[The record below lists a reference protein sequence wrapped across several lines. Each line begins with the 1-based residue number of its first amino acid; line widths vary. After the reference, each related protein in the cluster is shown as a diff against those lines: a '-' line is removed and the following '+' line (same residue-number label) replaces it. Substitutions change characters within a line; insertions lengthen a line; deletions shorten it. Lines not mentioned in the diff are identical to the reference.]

1 MVVNG
6 IKSDWFPVLLGVPQG
21 IVLGPLLFSLYKM
34 ILQKVLTRYL
44 DSLLTTAFATV
55 ESRIA
60 KTR

>member
-44 DSLLTTAFATV
+44 DSLLTTVFATV
-55 ESRIA
+55 ESRIV